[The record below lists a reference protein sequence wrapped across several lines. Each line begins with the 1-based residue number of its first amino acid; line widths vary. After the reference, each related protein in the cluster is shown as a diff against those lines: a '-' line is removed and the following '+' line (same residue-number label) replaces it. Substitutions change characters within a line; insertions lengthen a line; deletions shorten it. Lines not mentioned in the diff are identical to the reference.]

1 MLNIVWFV
9 LVWLFCDWGMG
20 CGRRLVGWAR
30 SVFAVVGLLAWML
43 LFEVVPAS
51 AATPVGCAELASALG
66 SATAG
71 EVLQLPAG
79 HCQVEATVANTATF
93 TLEGAGSGGTVLE
106 PVGAGKSILQ
116 SDEGVRFTLSGLT
129 FTGTSGAPAVLLT
142 GAGEAV
148 TLSGDTF
155 SDDAYPSGYGAGVSI
170 QLSAAS
176 TASSPTQLIDDTF
189 SDDHAS
195 GGGGVALLGSSPL
208 VVSGSTFTGDS
219 ASVGAGGLVV
229 SSRDGGEGAVQITG
243 NTFGGPSVEAGDTSG
258 AVGGGAE
265 IALLPSQ
272 SLTLTANTF
281 ENDRIVGAHAARF
294 EREGAGLFLGLV
306 FEQTGYPVTQAHNVF
321 ANNVIE
327 ATQEKPSPLLPAG
340 GAGEWISGLSVLST
354 ADSFTG
360 NRVAVNDGEP
370 PEGGALGAFA
380 SGAVGATPAQPAAF
394 TGRDDLFSGN
404 STATGGWGGAV
415 YVGGPLPGCTGSC
428 PGSSLT
434 LDDSTVVANTIDAGA
449 GSEGGAIWGSPNDSL
464 ALANSIVYGNT
475 PQPEIYGFTSTT
487 PTFAYSDLCTEPGGP
502 VITGAGD
509 ICADPLL
516 NADGSETPASP
527 TIDAGSNAL
536 VPAGLTTDIAGNPR
550 ILKTRLGCD
559 EAPPATV
566 DMGAFESTSLGPV
579 PPCRPRPP
587 CRCILI
593 PRRPT
598 VAIAGGPLLDRHGA
612 VTVRLTCTPRVSYCD
627 GTVTLSTVQAFA
639 SVARGQRHRPYK
651 PLRLG
656 SAHFHIHSGASVRVQ
671 IHLSH
676 AALARLAPRRQI
688 KVRVH
693 VRDHDAG
700 GVIATSKRTLNLRL
714 PRARRR

>member
-9 LVWLFCDWGMG
+9 LIWPFCGWGMG

-30 SVFAVVGLLAWML
+30 SAFAVVGLLSWML
-43 LFEVVPAS
+43 LFGVVPAS

-93 TLEGAGSGGTVLE
+93 TLEGAGGGGTVLE
-106 PVGAGKSILQ
+106 PLGAGKSILQ

-155 SDDAYPSGYGAGVSI
+155 NDDAYPSGYGAGVSI

-243 NTFGGPSVEAGDTSG
+243 STFGGPSVEAGDTSG

-272 SLTLTANTF
+272 SLALTANTF
-281 ENDRIVGAHAARF
+281 ENDRIVGAHSARF
-294 EREGAGLFLGLV
+294 EREGAGLFLGLA
-306 FEQTGYPVTQAHNVF
+306 FEKTGYPVTQAHNMF
-321 ANNVIE
+321 TDNVIE
-327 ATQEKPSPLLPAG
+327 ATQETPSPLLPAG

-380 SGAVGATPAQPAAF
+380 SGAVGATPAQPAIF

-434 LDDSTVVANTIDAGA
+434 LEDSTVVANAIDAGA
-449 GSEGGAIWGSPNDSL
+449 SEEGGAIWGSPNDSL

-475 PQPEIYGFTSTT
+475 QPEIYGFTSTT
-487 PTFAYSDLCTEPGGP
+487 PTFAYSDLCTEPGAP

-516 NADGSETPASP
+516 NPDGSETPASP
-527 TIDAGSNAL
+527 TIDAGSNVL

-550 ILKTRLGCD
+550 ILKTRLTCYG
-559 EAPPATV
+559 ELPATV
-566 DMGAFESTSLGPV
+566 DMGAFEFTRLGPA
-579 PPCRPRPP
+579 PPCAPYINP
-587 CRCILI
+587 CRCIL
-593 PRRPT
+593 RRPT
-598 VAIAGGPLLDRHGA
+598 VEIADGPLHDRHGA
-612 VTVRLTCTPRVSYCD
+612 VTVRLTCSRSVAYCD
-627 GTVTLSTVQAFA
+627 GTVTLTTVQAFA
-639 SVARGQRHRPYK
+639 SARRGRRHRLRK
-651 PLRLG
+651 PLLLG
-656 SAHFHIHSGASVRVQ
+656 SVHFHIPGGKSARVK
-671 IHLSH
+671 IHLSRS
-676 AALARLAPRRQI
+676 ALARL
-688 KVRVH
+688 
-693 VRDHDAG
+693 
-700 GVIATSKRTLNLRL
+700 L
-714 PRARRR
+714 PRTRISVLVRTHARDEVGATATNAHTTGLHLPKARRR